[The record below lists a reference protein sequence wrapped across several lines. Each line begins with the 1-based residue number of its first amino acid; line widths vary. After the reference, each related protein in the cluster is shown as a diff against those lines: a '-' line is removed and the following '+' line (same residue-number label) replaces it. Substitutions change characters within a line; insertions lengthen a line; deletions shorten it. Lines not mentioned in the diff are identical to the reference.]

1 MARWRRS
8 EWGRR
13 PHGSRARWA
22 RRVSVA
28 LAGLTLGVSGAG
40 CAGLSG
46 PPPVGPGQLA
56 VVGAESQY
64 ADLLR
69 QIGGRYVAVSSVL
82 DNPNTDPHT
91 FELSPQIA
99 QEISRARLI
108 VQNGAGYDVFMN
120 TIETATASSRRR
132 VIVAQRVLGEPVDL
146 PNPHL
151 WYDPATMPAV
161 ARRVA
166 ADLGALQPRHRAYFA
181 ANLARFDA
189 SLRPLRAA
197 ITAFRARHPGVTA
210 ATTEPV
216 ADDLLN
222 ALGIDNLT
230 PFSFQA
236 DVMNGV
242 DPSAQDITLEQRLL
256 SDHRVRVLCEN
267 RQVVDALTTTVRQ
280 TAQRAGV
287 PVVAVY
293 ETMPIPGYDY
303 QTWMLAEVRAISR
316 AVTAG
321 TSTESL

>member
-1 MARWRRS
+1 MTNRWRSKAGRPPRCARS
-8 EWGRR
+8 LGL
-13 PHGSRARWA
+13 
-22 RRVSVA
+22 A
-28 LAGLTLGVSGAG
+28 LAGVLLGLAGAG
-40 CAGLSG
+40 CARLSG
-46 PPPVGPGQLA
+46 PAPAGPGQIA
-56 VVGAESQY
+56 AVGAESQY
-64 ADLLR
+64 ADVLR

-99 QEISRARLI
+99 QEISQARLI
-108 VQNGAGYDVFMN
+108 VQNGAGYDTFMN
-120 TIETATASSRRR
+120 AIEAATAAGRRR
-132 VIVAQRVLGEPVDL
+132 VIVAARVLGEPVDL

-161 ARRVA
+161 AQRVA
-166 ADLGALQPRHRAYFA
+166 NDLDALQPRHRAYFA

-197 ITAFRARHPGVTA
+197 IAAFRADHAGVTA

-216 ADDLLN
+216 ADYLLN
-222 ALGIDNLT
+222 ALGIENLT
-230 PFSFQA
+230 PFAFQS

-242 DPSAQDITLEQRLL
+242 DPPAQDITLEERLL
-256 SDHRVRVLCEN
+256 TRHRVRVLCEN

-280 TAQRAGV
+280 AAQRAGV
-287 PVVAVY
+287 PIVGVY

-303 QTWMLAEVRAISR
+303 QTWMLAEVQAISR

-321 TSTESL
+321 TSTETL